1 MKQKFSLILILILVL
16 VLVLGIH
23 TQSFASQE
31 KYFVV
36 TDIKTEVTIHSKD
49 TAVFSNTINA
59 PKSIFRE
66 GQEWILVDENSKMQ
80 LKNITWTGPIKETVT
95 KTPSWAYAANNKSLL
110 MANTP
115 RIFSD
120 NEIKNYYGSSAKYVP
135 GTIKWNSNI
144 EYAGDN
150 GMYVGLY
157 GLDSPQYHMGK
168 DYPAGYKYKRTITFD
183 ITQDVYTG
191 KAMYE
196 GNVRY
201 KSTNSTP
208 ELKIIEPMTNHR
220 IGNQDSLIVNGQVLD
235 EDLADVL
242 KIKYDLD
249 TIKAKEI
256 TLTQPINL
264 ISNGQWQS
272 FKGNIQLNG
281 LNSGSSIL
289 KLYAE
294 DDKGDKSNV
303 IEIPIITFNTLENV
317 FNSLKSYTYKA
328 GEPQFLVI
336 NSNTRIMQS
345 TDNDRLIN
353 LIKTELNNKNVK
365 LFFIGQGKETEQY
378 IKSNLFL
385 D

>member
-110 MANTP
+110 MVSIPPT
-115 RIFSD
+115 FSD
-120 NEIKNYYGSSAKYVP
+120 SEIKYYYGSSAKYVS
-135 GTIKWNSNI
+135 GTIKWNGNI
-144 EYAGDN
+144 EYAGDG

-294 DDKGDKSNV
+294 DNKGAKSAV
-303 IEIPIITFNTLENV
+303 IEMPIVIFNTLENV
-317 FNSLKSYTYKA
+317 LDSLKSYSYKS

-336 NSNTRIMQS
+336 NSNTRVVQN
-345 TDNDRLIN
+345 TDNDKLIN
-353 LIKTELNNKNVK
+353 LIKTELSSKNIK
-365 LFFIGQGKETEQY
+365 LFFIGQDKETEQY
-378 IKSNLFL
+378 IKSRLLL